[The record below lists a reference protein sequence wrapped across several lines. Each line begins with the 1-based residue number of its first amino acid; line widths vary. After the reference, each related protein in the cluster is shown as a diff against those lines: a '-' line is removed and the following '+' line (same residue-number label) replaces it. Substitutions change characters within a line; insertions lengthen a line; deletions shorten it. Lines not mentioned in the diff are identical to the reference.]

1 MFKKNARNLPVV
13 NESSEERKDVADKQ
27 ITALSVEREDDE
39 QRKAF
44 ERMVDYA
51 CEILNNFKVPKRKRH
66 SLVWLVVAVLV
77 VAVVGWFVFSPAD
90 DEPKPTEQ
98 TAAAEESVVWDMS
111 GTDIFALAKQADI
124 DAGYNRLLVWYKYH
138 VLQGAYDDVQDALQE
153 YQKAEQA
160 YTAVSQSISVK
171 QDSLAYYQ
179 TRCMEMQQKLNS
191 LLSTGVSGGNTG
203 EYQRQRDVL
212 EQEQA
217 FCMARKN
224 FYQQLRSQKNNIAYD
239 FAKKREQWQIAE
251 EELSEYKE
259 KTMLEWR
266 KEFVRKLPM
275 YFFFLGILSF
285 ILQFILMMFSVE
297 YGKCKIV
304 ERCFTVATIACLVLS
319 FSSVFL
325 LNTV

>member
-13 NESSEERKDVADKQ
+13 HESPEEKKDVADKQ
-27 ITALSVEREDDE
+27 ITTLSVEREDDE

-66 SLVWLVVAVLV
+66 SLVWLVVTVLV

-266 KEFVRKLPM
+266 NEFGMILSM
-275 YFFFLGILSF
+275 YFLLLGVSSF
-285 ILQFILMMFSVE
+285 ILQLTLKMFSVKYE
-297 YGKCKIV
+297 KCKIV
-304 ERCFTVATIACLVLS
+304 ERCFTVAAIACLVLS
-319 FSSVFL
+319 FSSIFL
-325 LNTV
+325 LKV